1 MTQKATKDDART
13 TLDGILSLDADACE
27 VQLCLASMSD
37 GDAPDIQR
45 VQISQEVA
53 KEFRS
58 VIKKTI
64 ERRKRDAD
72 KGDLVLKDY
81 DAQAKL
87 DRHEVERLDL
97 TAHGFIKSQLSGLA
111 NVESLDVFSAD
122 DSFVANLRFY
132 VMVLRPQNG
141 DPVLFFRTYTPKKE
155 LNRSAQFAIFLRQG
169 TYDRFTDSLFL
180 FDQYVDCMVR
190 GDDLFIFNKDKFQKI
205 FHFYEMLI
213 AGAKKTL
220 RTIQLRIPID
230 DFAAFEAAC
239 EGHLQKLSKL
249 KNIASKPYLHSI
261 TITDIKKMIKQ
272 YSLSIQIVGTG
283 KSARIKFDASDK
295 WAILHL
301 LDDDFLES
309 IMTGK
314 RYEVNSK
321 RGIK

>member
-1 MTQKATKDDART
+1 MTQKAKKDDART
-13 TLDGILSLDADACE
+13 ALDGILSLDAGACE

-45 VQISQEVA
+45 VQISQDVA
-53 KEFRS
+53 EEFRS

-64 ERRKRDAD
+64 ERRKKDAD

-97 TAHGFIKSQLSGLA
+97 TAHDSIKSQLSGLA
-111 NVESLDVFSAD
+111 NVESLDAFSAD

-132 VMVLRPQNG
+132 VMVLRPKFG

-155 LNRSAQFAIFLRQG
+155 LNRSALFAIVSRQG

-180 FDQYVDCMVR
+180 FDQHVDCMVR
-190 GDDLFIFNKDKFQKI
+190 GDELFIFNKDKFQKI
-205 FHFYEMLI
+205 FRFYEMLI
-213 AGAKKTL
+213 AGAKQTL
-220 RTIQLRIPID
+220 QAIQQRVPID

-249 KNIASKPYLHSI
+249 KNIASKPYLQSI
-261 TITDIKKMIKQ
+261 TIADLKKVIKK
-272 YSLSIQIVGTG
+272 YSLSIQTVGKG
-283 KSARIKFDASDK
+283 QNEKIQFDSSDK
-295 WAILHL
+295 WAILRL
-301 LDDDFLES
+301 LDDDYLES
-309 IMTGK
+309 VMTGES
-314 RYEVNSK
+314 YEVNSK
-321 RGIK
+321 RPM